1 MQRAK
6 TPCTRPSDVAGES
19 RELRDLLDRLAPDDA
34 SALRAHIRL
43 IAAEAMR
50 QGITMAAS
58 LLMANLEHR
67 VDLEALARQLPA
79 FPLLGAD

>member
-1 MQRAK
+1 MQRAN
-6 TPCTRPSDVAGES
+6 TTCTMPSEAASES
-19 RELRDLLDRLAPDDA
+19 RELRELLDRLPPDDA

-58 LLMANLEHR
+58 LLMANFEHG
-67 VDLEALARQLPA
+67 VNFNVLARQLPV
-79 FPLLGAD
+79 PPILGAD